1 MIWLDK
7 STANPIIRNRHFGR
21 YWWCG
26 YCWDWTISSTWFD
39 IVFGLNILCI
49 ETIGGFGWG

>member
-39 IVFGLNILCI
+39 I
-49 ETIGGFGWG
+49 